1 MEDLSLHI
9 LDIGENS
16 IEAGAT
22 RVEIRIKEDIK
33 ADRLTIEVSDNGK
46 GMDSGVLCQVADPF
60 FTTRKKKKSFGLGIP
75 LLKQSAES
83 CQGGLSIDSEPGRGT
98 TLTSSFR
105 LSHIDLKPMGDLAA
119 TMITLISGHPE
130 IDYVLSYQKGDFSYT
145 LDTGE
150 IKKELGEVHI
160 NFSPVLKI
168 IRDEITDAMW
178 QKDMHENKGMENEE
192 SRRIRE

>member
-1 MEDLSLHI
+1 MEDISLHI

-22 RVEIRIKEDIK
+22 RVEIRIKEDIEG
-33 ADRLTIEVSDNGK
+33 DRLTIDVSDNGK
-46 GMDSGVLCQVADPF
+46 GMDRDILSRVADPF

-83 CQGGLSIDSEPGRGT
+83 CGGGFGITSEPGRGT
-98 TLTSSFR
+98 NLTSSFK

-130 IDYVLSYQKGDFSYT
+130 IDYVLKYAKNGFSYT

-150 IKKELGEVHI
+150 IKKDLGEVPI
-160 NFSPVLKI
+160 NFPPVLKI
-168 IRDEITDAMW
+168 IRDEITDALW
-178 QKDMHENKGMENEE
+178 QKDLHGK
-192 SRRIRE
+192 